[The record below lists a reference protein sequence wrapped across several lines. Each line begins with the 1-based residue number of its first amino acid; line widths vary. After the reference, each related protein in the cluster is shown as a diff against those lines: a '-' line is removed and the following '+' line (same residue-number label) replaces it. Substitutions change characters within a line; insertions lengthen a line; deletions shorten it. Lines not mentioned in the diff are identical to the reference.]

1 MTLSLS
7 PYSPLLPSFLF
18 IPFFLIH
25 SLKHKNNTMSSSSS
39 SSSSTA
45 GGLST
50 RILQEPAVNPLTIR
64 VAQPPAPPSTST
76 SKNQQPLD
84 DRRLYIGNL
93 DPTIDEYTLLKL
105 FSPFGKV
112 TKLDFM
118 FHYSGPKKGTPRG
131 YCFLDYEAS
140 SQAAVAIKQMNRRSV
155 KNRPLIVSL
164 ANIAPPSTDQQD
176 GRKKSHDPNR
186 PTAFSILKAG
196 ALKNAS
202 TDEKIKA
209 MERKL
214 AQMSESNSNKDPSVP
229 AHPSLPSRPASN
241 TNNSF
246 AGSGA
251 GSSSSSRTSTHRG
264 AGTGSNSSARQRP
277 Y

>member
-1 MTLSLS
+1 MA
-7 PYSPLLPSFLF
+7 
-18 IPFFLIH
+18 
-25 SLKHKNNTMSSSSS
+25 SSS

-50 RILQEPAVNPLTIR
+50 RISQEPSVNPLTIR
-64 VAQPPAPPSTST
+64 VAQPPVPPSTSAST
-76 SKNQQPLD
+76 SKNQPLD

-176 GRKKSHDPNR
+176 GRKRTHDPNR

-202 TDEKIKA
+202 TDEKIRA

-214 AQMSESNSNKDPSVP
+214 AQMSESSTNSNKAPSAP

-241 TNNSF
+241 TNS
-246 AGSGA
+246 ATGSGA

-264 AGTGSNSSARQRP
+264 AGAGSNSSARQRP

>member
-1 MTLSLS
+1 
-7 PYSPLLPSFLF
+7 
-18 IPFFLIH
+18 
-25 SLKHKNNTMSSSSS
+25 MSSSAS

-50 RILQEPAVNPLTIR
+50 RIPQEPSVNPLTIR
-64 VAQPPAPPSTST
+64 VAQPPAPPPTTSTST
-76 SKNQQPLD
+76 SKNQPID

-140 SQAAVAIKQMNRRSV
+140 SQAAVAIKQMNRRSL

-164 ANIAPPSTDQQD
+164 ANIAPPSTDHQD
-176 GRKKSHDPNR
+176 GRKRTHDPNR
-186 PTAFSILKAG
+186 PTAFSILKSG

-214 AQMSESNSNKDPSVP
+214 AQMSESSTSGASAS
-229 AHPSLPSRPASN
+229 AHPSLPSRPAS
-241 TNNSF
+241 

-251 GSSSSSRTSTHRG
+251 GSSSSRTSAHRG
-264 AGTGSNSSARQRP
+264 AGAGSNSSARQRP